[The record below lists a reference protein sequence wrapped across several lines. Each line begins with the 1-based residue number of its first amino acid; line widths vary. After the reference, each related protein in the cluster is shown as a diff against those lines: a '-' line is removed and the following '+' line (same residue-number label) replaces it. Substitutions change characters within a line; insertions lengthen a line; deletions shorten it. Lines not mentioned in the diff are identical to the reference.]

1 MAEDE
6 DQQDD
11 ELSTSEAQ
19 ELEKLLEETEG
30 EEGEKKKEKKEGPFL
45 KKLLHRLKT
54 DKKFLMFVGG
64 GALLLIIGSGAG
76 LYLFLSKEAAP
87 PVAEEELAEPEEEPE
102 KEVEQANVYT
112 LEPFFL
118 PLKIN
123 DRETGQF
130 ITVTPNLLLSNSALD
145 EEVDK
150 ILPQI
155 RKNIYRILRRKSPQD
170 WFQDRVQIEERI
182 KKEIIT
188 VANTDL
194 LSGTGTIEDVFY
206 TQFVI
211 K

>member
-1 MAEDE
+1 MAEIE

-19 ELEKLLEETEG
+19 ELEKLLDDTEDEG
-30 EEGEKKKEKKEGPFL
+30 GEKKEGKKEGPFL

-76 LYLFLSKEAAP
+76 LYLFISKEAGP
-87 PVAEEELAEPEEEPE
+87 PVVEEEIAEPEEEPE
-102 KEVEQANVYT
+102 IEIEKAHVYT

-118 PLKIN
+118 PLKI
-123 DRETGQF
+123 DERETGQF

-155 RKNIYRILRRKSPQD
+155 RKNIYSILRRKSPQD
-170 WFQDRVQIEERI
+170 WFQDRVHIQERI

-188 VANTDL
+188 VANVDL
-194 LSGTGTIEDVFY
+194 LSGTGTIMDVFY